1 MWCCCTGAV
10 LLYALLLWNLITP
23 AMRMR
28 SFRSGA
34 KQGLFSAGGVLLTFS
49 FLMSLFMHVVIVV
62 ALGYHS
68 VYLTTTPILLAS
80 FVLFLAKSCVDEEF
94 RTWML
99 GPKLTHCLISGIFPV
114 TTPRPESKMGNK
126 QENNGFV
133 TAKVKMAGNE
143 LFFVYLLH
151 LVILALGMVGFT
163 LLTTD
168 PEYAEKMIKLK
179 EASTISMEVMVYA
192 ACPMAFL
199 LGVLSQL
206 VFRQYFDP
214 WKLVRSRIEPGCC
227 PGSCQDCNPKP
238 ISRVVQRTVPLQSS
252 NDCSA
257 ISMEETRENPEE
269 ETRENPEEE
278 NREISGE
285 ENQEILSEE
294 NRETPA
300 EEVEGAGA
308 VAAELGE
315 IF

>member
-80 FVLFLAKSCVDEEF
+80 SVLFLAKSCVDEEF

-114 TTPRPESKMGNK
+114 TTPRPESKIGNQ
-126 QENNGFV
+126 QEKNARG
-133 TAKVKMAGNE
+133 KMAGNE

-151 LVILALGMVGFT
+151 LVILILASIFARYEDVYLCNCIVNFS
-163 LLTTD
+163 
-168 PEYAEKMIKLK
+168 
-179 EASTISMEVMVYA
+179 ASTVGMILSA
-192 ACPMAFL
+192 TAS
-199 LGVLSQL
+199 VLSIVTML
-206 VFRQYFDP
+206 
-214 WKLVRSRIEPGCC
+214 
-227 PGSCQDCNPKP
+227 
-238 ISRVVQRTVPLQSS
+238 
-252 NDCSA
+252 SA
-257 ISMEETRENPEE
+257 E
-269 ETRENPEEE
+269 
-278 NREISGE
+278 
-285 ENQEILSEE
+285 
-294 NRETPA
+294 
-300 EEVEGAGA
+300 
-308 VAAELGE
+308 
-315 IF
+315 